1 VVKQAAKEV
10 MAVRFLIGF
19 MLGFMIGASVALA
32 FAPEPGERTRAKWM
46 GRMRERNH
54 GFPAEEG
61 GEQFE

>member
-1 VVKQAAKEV
+1 

-46 GRMRERNH
+46 GRMRERH
-54 GFPAEEG
+54 QGFPGEGG